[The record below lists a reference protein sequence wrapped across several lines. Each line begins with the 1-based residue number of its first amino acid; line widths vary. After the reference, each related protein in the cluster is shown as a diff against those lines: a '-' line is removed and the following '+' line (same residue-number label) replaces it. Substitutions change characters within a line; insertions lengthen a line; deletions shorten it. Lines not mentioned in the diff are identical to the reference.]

1 MSGWME
7 VAGVSDGVA
16 WGVLTEKV
24 MLEDRPGAREQG
36 EFQWTESL
44 GEGCETGRYLAGG
57 WSCGLR

>member
-36 EFQWTESL
+36 RVSVDRISR
-44 GEGCETGRYLAGG
+44 GRL
-57 WSCGLR
+57 